1 MTYKKVFKQL
11 KAYFRKQSSMQHI
24 FESQTHVLVLWFG
37 GSQTYE
43 YENIFVTLN
52 IFMLKYQG

>member
-11 KAYFRKQSSMQHI
+11 KAYFRKQSSMQHT

-43 YENIFVTLN
+43 YENIL
-52 IFMLKYQG
+52 